1 MSNPDDLRSKG
12 SDSAS
17 EQALR
22 SLFAR
27 AEPRP
32 APPEADTEEI
42 RRAVYAEWDA
52 VTGRR
57 VFVRRAAGTVAAAAV
72 LVAVVLLALT
82 GTGPFVTVA
91 TVERVQ
97 GNVALDGSDVPLR
110 VGAQVPQNARIATHS
125 GQIALRLAD
134 GGSLR
139 LAPQSE
145 LTLLAAAE
153 VDLRSGALYFDSDG
167 STGSAN
173 LEVRTAFGTLRDIGT
188 QFSARLSPGRLQLG
202 VRDGRVALA
211 RGGGDIAANAG
222 ERVTVPQGAGAVSR
236 DRIATYGEEWAWAE
250 RLAPPFDID
259 GRRVID
265 FLTWVAR
272 ETGRTLVFA
281 DAGASQVANEHVLT
295 GSIDL
300 EPLPK
305 LAAVMTLTDL
315 ASAVD
320 GERIVVST
328 KKGTQ

>member
-1 MSNPDDLRSKG
+1 MSKHDDPHSKG
-12 SDSAS
+12 ADSAS
-17 EQALR
+17 ERALR

-32 APPEADTEEI
+32 APPEADAEEI

-57 VFVRRAAGTVAAAAV
+57 VFVRRAAGAVAAAAV
-72 LVAVVLLALT
+72 LVSVVLVVLDT
-82 GTGPFVTVA
+82 GTAPTASVA
-91 TVERVQ
+91 SVERVQ
-97 GNVALDGSDVPLR
+97 GNVGLEGSDEPLR
-110 VGAQVPQNARIATHS
+110 VGAPVPQNARLATHA
-125 GQIALRLAD
+125 GQISLRLAD
-134 GGSLR
+134 GSSLR
-139 LAPQSE
+139 LAPQTE
-145 LTLLAAAE
+145 LTLLAA
-153 VDLRSGALYFDSDG
+153 VKVNLHSGALYFDSDG
-167 STGSAN
+167 HVGSAT

-188 QFSARLSPGRLQLG
+188 QFSARLSPGRLQFG

-211 RGGGDIAANAG
+211 RGNDDIAADAG
-222 ERVTVPQGAGAVSR
+222 ERVTVPQGAGGVR
-236 DRIATYGEEWAWAE
+236 REPIASYGEEWAWAE

-259 GRRVID
+259 GRRVVD

-272 ETGRTLVFA
+272 ETGRELVFA
-281 DAGASQVANEHVLT
+281 DPTAERIANEDVLT

-315 ASAVD
+315 QSVVE

-328 KKGTQ
+328 K